1 MYWVSEII
9 ERFKEV
15 PDTYVI
21 LSMGSRLLL
30 GAGLGVLF
38 GPQLPI
44 WTGWIFIIVAVGL
57 AIPSIVNVYF
67 R

>member
-21 LSMGSRLLL
+21 LSMASRLFL

-38 GPQLPI
+38 APQLTI
-44 WTGWIFIIVAVGL
+44 WTGWIFIFVAVAL
-57 AIPSIVNVYF
+57 AIPSIVKVYL

>member
-1 MYWVSEII
+1 MYWISEVI

-15 PDTYVI
+15 PDSLVI
-21 LSMGSRLLL
+21 LSMASRLFL

-38 GPQLPI
+38 APHLPV
-44 WTGWIFIIVAVGL
+44 WTGWIFIIVAVVV